1 MHGTLPA
8 CTHVH
13 GLVMFSQPC
22 TLFGHSVWTAVQ
34 WCIMA
39 RLANWRWAS
48 LSCLWR
54 SLREI
59 RSTFAPLW
67 VSRSTAAD
75 RTPLKYDYEVSVNM
89 ISSNFACFSTS
100 LSLSLSLCLCVLATN
115 TEDETQITTSGEV
128 VCCLL
133 SLGQS
138 AVGSQLLL
146 VQL

>member
-100 LSLSLSLCLCVLATN
+100 LSLSLSLSVCTC
-115 TEDETQITTSGEV
+115 DEYRGWDSNHNIGRGN
-128 VCCLL
+128 CLL

-138 AVGSQLLL
+138 AVGSQLL